1 MKKVLLTL
9 LLLLLAVAGSAGLF
23 DIGESDQHKLESGLE
38 ALEQMNYSG
47 AFLHWKDLADKGNPE
62 AQYHIGWLYAN
73 GNGVSVDVPVAMSW
87 WKKAALQNHA
97 PSAFSL
103 GMLYMTGDGKSVKKN
118 VPEAIKWHMK
128 AAENGSQDGR
138 EMMRQ
143 LYKTRKRA
151 VLKQFP
157 DITEKPWFKV
167 EKSAK

>member
-1 MKKVLLTL
+1 MF
-9 LLLLLAVAGSAGLF
+9 AVAGSAGLF
-23 DIGESDQHKLESGLE
+23 DSKQSDQQQIQSGLE
-38 ALEQMNYSG
+38 ALEQMNYTG
-47 AFLHWKDLADKGNPE
+47 AFMHWKDLADKGNPE

-87 WKKAALQNHA
+87 WEKAALQDHA

-103 GMLYMTGDGKSVKKN
+103 GMLYMTGDGKSVKKS
-118 VPEAIKWHMK
+118 VPDAIKWHMK
-128 AAENGSQDGR
+128 AAENGSKDGQ

-143 LYKTRKRA
+143 LYRTRQRA

-157 DITEKPWFKV
+157 DIAEKAWFKP